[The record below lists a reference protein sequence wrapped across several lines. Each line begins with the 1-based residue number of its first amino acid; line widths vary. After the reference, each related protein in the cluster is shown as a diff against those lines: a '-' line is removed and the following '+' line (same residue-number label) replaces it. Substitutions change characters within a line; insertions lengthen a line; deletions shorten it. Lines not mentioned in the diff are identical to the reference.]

1 MLPRPLTTDPH
12 LQFAWQQAV
21 LPACAIVSPETSA
34 LEALMM
40 LVQHQ
45 TSSALQPLPSLADA
59 SLPNTAIVGGLNA
72 LSLYPRVL
80 WAGCVL
86 VTDQQTL
93 VGILTVRDVV
103 QLSARGDFSG
113 RSSRQS
119 SDPLGLG
126 QLDQGELPM
135 LADLSVADIMTQ
147 PVVTVQQSQLT
158 NIFVPLDIIR
168 QTGIRHLPVLD
179 DQGQILGVLTV
190 ESLRHQLRPMDL
202 WRRWRVADVKAA
214 ESRVMDV
221 VCANPQD
228 SMQHLVQLMDAR
240 QVSSVVL
247 VETAGLNPETR
258 TIGAIRRPVGI
269 VTEKD
274 VVQFQS
280 LGLAFDT
287 TPAHRVMSTPV
298 ITVTETMSLWDV
310 NELMRQSWI
319 NRVAIVGAHGELE
332 GLLTSSDL
340 INVLNPLE
348 LYHLVD
354 RLGTRVTQ
362 LEAENLT
369 LLQRRNAEL
378 EAALEAEVQ
387 RRTALLQA
395 QADQDRLLD
404 RIVSNVQR
412 SSDLPSDL
420 LGLKPHSALGAI
432 AQDIRQFLQCDRV
445 ALCHFLDDSTGQVI
459 AESVA
464 TTDRSINTDRLYAP
478 EGVAQWQAV
487 SDGFDE
493 LVLADLNQASL
504 LAEGQDGTHWAVPI
518 LYDQSLWGV
527 LWVQSDAADRLWTTA
542 EKSLLKRLAEQVA
555 IALQQIAAQEQAQRA
570 QHQRDQ
576 REQELQWLYGI
587 LHAINEAEDFNAA
600 LAIALQQVCELAE
613 WFYGEVWLPDAE
625 NQQLYAG
632 PTYSQTPDSNLR
644 EFEHQSQNFSF
655 APNAG
660 LPGRVWVARLPEWI
674 SNVSEQDP
682 SIFPRVHLATQFE
695 IKAACGVPIL
705 TDQEV
710 VAVLILFA
718 PEARDPDERFLDL
731 IQSVANQLGQ
741 AMYRKRTREALH
753 RSERTN
759 LAILRAL
766 PDLLI
771 RMDQDGNYQEVL
783 CAGNTDVMQ
792 LPDPEQGNSLFD
804 FMPPHLADQKL
815 YYTRQALRTQT
826 VQIYEQELTIHGQL
840 RCEEIRITPL
850 NATEVLVIVRDIT
863 DRQSALRDRQWA
875 EAALRHSEATNRAII
890 QSIPDLMLR
899 MNRKGQYLQV
909 LTQGHS
915 SIVPEIDKHPPTS
928 ISDLLPPDLVRRRL
942 ESIQQALDTQ
952 TVQAY
957 EQQIEIDGRLHY
969 EDVRITPL
977 TPDDVLVIIR
987 DVSDRKQIELA
998 LQTSEARYRLLFEK
1012 NPHPMWVYDLET
1024 LKFLA
1029 VNEAAITKYG
1039 YDRATFLTLSCA
1051 DIIQTNAADWLP
1063 MVAILQAPE
1072 GIKTGSWVHTLADG
1086 CDIVVE
1092 LVSHPITFAG
1102 RPARLALA
1110 QDITQRQIAEEALR
1124 QLNQELEDR
1133 VAQRTAA
1140 LQASEQRWQL
1150 ALQGSNAGIWD
1161 WDYRTGQVFRSVRWA
1176 ELRGLLPGEFDMSQ
1190 EEWANRIHPEDND
1203 RVMAAMADHVAQ
1215 RTPYYQAEYRIL
1227 HKNGQTVWILDRG
1240 QGMWDENGTL
1250 VRMVGSETDITQR
1263 KQIELAQQASEAR
1276 YRAVMDGANDVI
1288 LLADMEGHLV
1298 QGNQKAETL
1307 LGYSATELTHLHI
1320 SQLHPPDEWERAQ
1333 HSFETVAQ
1341 TRVGQQLL
1349 DITLIT
1355 KDQQTIPVDVTCS
1368 VIEIAGTVFALG
1380 IFRDIRDRKCIEN
1393 ELRKTAVRLAH
1404 AQRIA
1409 KLGSWEFA
1417 LQTEAIIWS
1426 DEVFRIFGLDPA
1438 HGAPTYPQFQALI
1451 HPDDRDR
1458 HRQEIEQAI
1467 ASSNPY
1473 NTEFRFIN
1481 GQGDLR
1487 HAIARGEIFCDS
1499 SGRPA
1504 RLVGTVLDITE
1515 RKSWEAA
1522 LQESEARYR
1531 AIVEDQ
1537 TDLICRFTPD
1547 GTITFANLAYCRYFN
1562 VPVGD
1567 QAISLWSLLAPD
1579 VTATVQAQLK
1589 TLSRE
1594 VPTIS
1599 YEEQDILSNGAARWQ
1614 VWTDRAI
1621 FDATGQVLEYQ
1632 SVGHDITDRKRA
1644 ELALQES
1651 EAKLRLFVECAPAA
1665 VAMFDQEMRY
1675 LVVSKRW
1682 QQDYNLGDRPL
1693 IGHSHYEI
1701 FPNLPQ
1707 RWREVHQDCLAGAIK
1722 TEQMDMLP
1730 RDNGQ
1735 IDWLRWEVRP
1745 WERADGSIGGII
1757 MMTEVI
1763 TEQILAQERLRNLS
1777 DRLALAIRSGAI
1789 GIWEWEIA
1797 TNHLQWDDRMYELYD
1812 ISRED
1817 EQTILAT
1824 WQSCLHP
1831 DDRRASEMAL
1841 ERAIAGEEEFDTEF
1855 RIITPS
1861 GQIRYIKAS
1870 ALVQHDDQGVPE
1882 RMVGINFEITAR
1894 RVMEEQLRQSN
1905 QQLALS
1911 NQELE
1916 RATRLKD
1923 EFLANMSHELRTP
1936 LNAILGL
1943 SEGLQEEVFGT
1954 INDSQSR
1961 AIATVES
1968 SGRHLLEL
1976 ITDILDLSKIEAGKL
1991 DLDYDDVSV
2000 HPLCTAS
2007 LAFVRQM
2014 AQKKNIHLD
2023 FQVTGTLQPFFAD
2036 ERRLRQVLINLLSNA
2051 VKFTPDQGRV
2061 SLTVWVEPAMPP
2073 DFASLEL
2080 VNCAPEAELDLPL
2093 VVAFAVEDN
2102 GIGIA
2107 ASDLSRLFQPFVQL
2121 DSSLNRQQ
2129 AGTGLGLALVRRIV
2143 ELHHGMLTV
2152 DSEIGQGSR
2161 FTVRLPYC
2169 PTSKKSHLAEA
2180 CPLPPALVLGHTLS
2194 GRTISNNQ
2202 QVLIIEDSIL
2212 EAEQLTRY
2220 FAELG
2225 MQVSVQ
2231 TQGDHALEL
2240 ARTLQPAL
2248 IVLDLIL
2255 PSMSGW
2261 EVLAQLKRDPLTQG
2275 IPVIVASAM
2284 HSPTQAQALGA
2295 SAYLVKPIN
2304 RTQLEETVET
2314 LRGQGMTSSRA
2325 LIVVSELLRPE
2336 GQAAPPLEQHLSLDG
2351 QVTPTRSPA
2360 TTDAEPL
2367 PTPAVLPATPAS
2379 FEESDGALQLA
2390 QSGRS
2395 RPLILIAED
2404 NQANIDSIQDYLTYK
2419 GYDLLAAYDG
2429 QQALDLAQQTYPDL
2443 ILMDIQMP
2451 QIDGLEAIQRF
2462 RQHPNPR
2469 LAAIPII
2476 VLSALSMEA
2485 DRERGLA
2492 VGANDYLSKPF
2503 RLRDLVDCIEA
2514 LLNS

>member
-1 MLPRPLTTDPH
+1 MLSRPLTTDPN
-12 LQFAWQQAV
+12 LRIAWQQAV
-21 LPACAIVSPETSA
+21 LPASAIVSPETSA
-34 LEALMM
+34 LDALMM

-45 TSSALQPLPSLADA
+45 AGSVLQ
-59 SLPNTAIVGGLNA
+59 SLPLLPDTSGTDTSISDALMVGPNCA
-72 LSLYPRVL
+72 TSLHPRVL

-93 VGILTVRDVV
+93 VGILTERDVV
-103 QLSARGDFSG
+103 RLSARGEFSG
-113 RSSRQS
+113 HAARQAS
-119 SDPLGLG
+119 GQLG
-126 QLDQGELPM
+126 QGDRPT
-135 LADLSVADIMTQ
+135 LADLSVAEIMTQ

-158 NIFVPLDIIR
+158 DIFVPLDIIR
-168 QTGIRHLPVLD
+168 KKGIRHLPVLD

-190 ESLRHQLRPMDL
+190 ESLRHQLCPMDL
-202 WRRWRVADVKAA
+202 LRLWRVADVRAA
-214 ESRVMDV
+214 ESRVTDV
-221 VCANPQD
+221 ACANPQD
-228 SMQHLVQLMDAR
+228 SMQHLVELMDAR

-247 VETAGLNPETR
+247 VEAPGLTPEADAV
-258 TIGAIRRPVGI
+258 GEIRRPVGIPVGI

-280 LGLAFDT
+280 LGLAFES
-287 TPAHRVMSTPV
+287 TPAQVVMSTPV
-298 ITVTETMSLWDV
+298 ITVTDAMSLWDV
-310 NELMRQSWI
+310 NELMQESWI
-319 NRVAIVGAHGELE
+319 NRVAIVGANGALE
-332 GLLTSSDL
+332 GLLTSSQL

-354 RLGTRVTQ
+354 RLGSKVTQ
-362 LEAENLT
+362 LEAENLN

-378 EAALEAEVQ
+378 EAALETEIQ
-387 RRTALLQA
+387 RRAAVLQA

-404 RIVSNVQR
+404 RIVNSVQLY
-412 SSDLPSDL
+412 SDLS
-420 LGLKPHSALGAI
+420 GVRPHGALGAI

-445 ALCHFLDDSTGQVI
+445 ALCHFVDGSTGKVI
-459 AESVA
+459 AESAA
-464 TTDRSINTDRLYAP
+464 TADLSISAGMLYAP
-478 EGVAQWQAV
+478 EVVAQWQAAQWQAAQWQAV

-493 LVLADLNQASL
+493 TVLAGLNQAPL
-504 LAEGQDGTHWAVPI
+504 LAQVQNGTHWAVPI
-518 LYDQSLWGV
+518 LSDQSLWGV
-527 LWVQSDAADRLWTTA
+527 LWVQSDAADRIWTVA

-555 IALQQIAAQEQAQRA
+555 IALQQIAAHEQAQQA
-570 QHQRDQ
+570 QRQRDQ

-587 LHAINEAEDFNAA
+587 LQAINEAEDFNAA

-613 WFYGEVWLPDAE
+613 WFYGEVWLPDAKG
-625 NQQLYAG
+625 QRLCAG
-632 PTYSQTPDSNLR
+632 PTYSQNSGSVLQ
-644 EFEHQSQNFSF
+644 EFSRQSQGFSF
-655 APNAG
+655 APNQG
-660 LPGRVWVARLPEWI
+660 LPGRVWVGRSPEWM

-682 SIFPRVHLATQFE
+682 ESFPRVHLAAQFE

-710 VAVLILFA
+710 VAVLVLFA
-718 PEARDPDERFLDL
+718 PEARDPDERFLAL
-731 IQSVANQLGQ
+731 IQSVAIQLGQ
-741 AMYRKRTREALH
+741 AMYRKRTREALQ
-753 RSERTN
+753 RSERTT
-759 LAILRAL
+759 LAILRAI

-771 RMDQDGNYQEVL
+771 RMDQDGYYQEVL
-783 CAGNTDVMQ
+783 CAGDPDTML
-792 LPDPEQGNSLFD
+792 LPTPEQGNSLFD
-804 FMPPHLADQKL
+804 LLPPHLADQKL

-826 VQIYEQELTIHGQL
+826 VQVYEQELTIHGQF
-840 RCEEIRITPL
+840 RSEELRITPL

-863 DRQSALRDRQWA
+863 VRQSALRDRQWA

-909 LTQGHS
+909 LSQGHAVA
-915 SIVPEIDKHPPTS
+915 IPRLNKNPEAS
-928 ISDLLPPDLVRRRL
+928 VLDLLPPELAQRRL
-942 ESIQQALDTQ
+942 ELIEQALDTQ

-957 EQQIEIDGRLHY
+957 EQHLVIDGRLHD

-977 TPDDVLVIIR
+977 TTDDVLVIIR

-998 LQTSEARYRLLFEK
+998 LQSSEARYRLLFEK
-1012 NPHPMWVYDLET
+1012 NPHPMWVYDLDT
-1024 LKFLA
+1024 LMFLA

-1039 YDRATFLTLSCA
+1039 YDRATFLTLSLA
-1051 DIIQTNAADWLP
+1051 DIIQADAADWPP
-1063 MVAILQAPE
+1063 MLAILQAPE
-1072 GIKTGSWVHTLADG
+1072 GIRTGSWVHMLADG

-1092 LVSHPITFAG
+1092 LVSHPIPFAG

-1133 VAQRTAA
+1133 VAQRTVA
-1140 LQASEQRWQL
+1140 LQASEERWQL
-1150 ALQGSNAGIWD
+1150 ALQSSNAGIWD
-1161 WDYRTGQVFRSVRWA
+1161 WDYRTGQVFRSARWA
-1176 ELRGLLPGEFDMSQ
+1176 ELRGLTLGEFNNSQ
-1190 EEWANRIHPEDND
+1190 DEWSRRIHPEDHD
-1203 RVMAAMADHVAQ
+1203 YVMAAVADHIAQ
-1215 RTPYYQAEYRIL
+1215 RTPYYQVEYRIF
-1227 HKNGQTVWILDRG
+1227 HTNGHTVWLLDRG

-1250 VRMVGSETDITQR
+1250 VRMVGFETDITQR

-1288 LLADMEGHLV
+1288 LLADMEGNLV
-1298 QGNQKAETL
+1298 QGNQKAEAL
-1307 LGYSATELTHLHI
+1307 LGYSATELAHLHI
-1320 SQLHPPDEWERAQ
+1320 SQLHPPDEWKRAQ
-1333 HSFETVAQ
+1333 HCFQTVAQ
-1341 TRVGQQLL
+1341 TQVGQQVL

-1355 KDQQTIPVDVTCS
+1355 KDQQNIPVDVTCS
-1368 VIEIAGTVFALG
+1368 VIEIAGTFFALG
-1380 IFRDIRDRKCIEN
+1380 IFRDIRDRKCIED

-1409 KLGSWEFA
+1409 KLGSWEFD
-1417 LQTEAIIWS
+1417 LQTGVIIWS
-1426 DEVFRIFGLDPA
+1426 DEVFRIFGIDPA
-1438 HGAPTYPQFQALI
+1438 QGAPTYPQIQALI

-1458 HRQEIEQAI
+1458 HQQEIDQAI
-1467 ASSNPY
+1467 ASGNPY
-1473 NTEFRFIN
+1473 NIEFRFVN
-1481 GQGDLR
+1481 GKGDLR
-1487 HAIARGEIFCDS
+1487 HALARGEIFRDV
-1499 SGRPA
+1499 SGHPA

-1537 TDLICRFTPD
+1537 TDLICRFTSD
-1547 GTITFANLAYCRYFN
+1547 GTLTFANLAYCRYFD
-1562 VPVGD
+1562 VPIGD
-1567 QAISLWSLLAPD
+1567 QPISLWSLLAPD
-1579 VTATVQAQLK
+1579 VVSIMQAQLK
-1589 TLSRE
+1589 TLSLD
-1594 VPTIS
+1594 VPSIS
-1599 YEEQDILSNGAARWQ
+1599 YEEEDIFPNGEVRWQ

-1621 FDATGQVLEYQ
+1621 FDAMGQVLEYQ
-1632 SVGHDITDRKRA
+1632 SVGHDITARKRA

-1675 LVVSKRW
+1675 LVVSNRW

-1693 IGHSHYEI
+1693 IGHSHYDI
-1701 FPNLPQ
+1701 FPETPQ
-1707 RWREVHQDCLAGAIK
+1707 RWREVHQQCLAGAVK
-1722 TEQMDMLP
+1722 TEQRQSLV
-1730 RDNGQ
+1730 RENGE

-1789 GIWEWEIA
+1789 GIWEREIA
-1797 TNHLQWDDRMYELYD
+1797 TNRLQWDDRMYELYD
-1812 ISRED
+1812 INRESHP
-1817 EQTILAT
+1817 TTFAA
-1824 WQSCLHP
+1824 WKRSVHP
-1831 DDRRASEMAL
+1831 DDRGAAEAAL
-1841 ERAIAGEEEFDTEF
+1841 ERAIAEEVEFDTEF
-1855 RIITPS
+1855 RILTPS
-1861 GQIRYIKAS
+1861 GEVRYMKAS
-1870 ALVQHDDQGVPE
+1870 ALIQHDEQGFPE
-1882 RMVGINFEITAR
+1882 RMVGITFEITAR

-1905 QQLALS
+1905 QQLALT

-1943 SEGLQEEVFGT
+1943 SEGLQDVVFGA
-1954 INDSQSR
+1954 INAPQSR
-1961 AIATVES
+1961 AIATIES

-1991 DLDYDDVSV
+1991 DLDYGEVSV

-2007 LAFVRQM
+2007 LTFVRQM

-2023 FQVTGTLQPFFAD
+2023 FQVKGTLQPFSAD

-2061 SLTVWVEPAMPP
+2061 TLTVWLEPALQA
-2073 DFASLEL
+2073 DLASLDPDDL
-2080 VNCAPEAELDLPL
+2080 APRAELDLPRM
-2093 VVAFAVEDN
+2093 VAFAVEDN

-2143 ELHHGMLTV
+2143 DLHHGTLTV
-2152 DSEIGQGSR
+2152 DSKIGQGSR
-2161 FTVRLPYC
+2161 FTVHLPYC
-2169 PTSKKSHLAEA
+2169 PNPTETS
-2180 CPLPPALVLGHTLS
+2180 PLPAPLPASLLS
-2194 GRTISNNQ
+2194 SNQ
-2202 QVLIIEDSIL
+2202 QVLLIEDSIR

-2220 FAELG
+2220 FADLG
-2225 MQVSVQ
+2225 MQASVQ
-2231 TQGDHALEL
+2231 TQGEAALEL

-2261 EVLAQLKRDPLTQG
+2261 DLLTQLKQDPLTQG
-2275 IPVIVASAM
+2275 IPVIITSAID
-2284 HSPTQAQALGA
+2284 SRAQALALGA
-2295 SAYLVKPIN
+2295 SAYLVKPIS
-2304 RTQLEETVET
+2304 RAQLEQTVET

-2325 LIVVSELLRPE
+2325 LIVVTDHLCPE
-2336 GQAAPPLEQHLSLDG
+2336 GQSVPQTEGLLALDEGVDPAAQPDSLLL
-2351 QVTPTRSPA
+2351 P
-2360 TTDAEPL
+2360 DADFL
-2367 PTPAVLPATPAS
+2367 PDLDPDIGEDSGTSLR
-2379 FEESDGALQLA
+2379 LA
-2390 QSGRS
+2390 QKGRS

-2419 GYDLLAAYDG
+2419 GYDLIAAYDG

-2451 QIDGLEAIQRF
+2451 HVDGLEAMRWFQ
-2462 RQHPNPR
+2462 QHPS

-2476 VLSALSMEA
+2476 VLSALAMEA
-2485 DRERGLA
+2485 DRERCLA
-2492 VGANDYLSKPF
+2492 AGAKNYLAKPF
-2503 RLRDLVDCIEA
+2503 RLRDLVDAIEA
-2514 LLNS
+2514 LLNP